1 MFFGLS
7 QDVYLCAVY
16 IPPIS
21 SPHYDNDFISLEG
34 EVSTFSNKGN
44 IVLIGDFSSR
54 TGQNPDFIEKDSSQI
69 NDFDGVDLLP
79 PDYVTDTELKR
90 INQDFIINSYGTNLL
105 DLCLSSRLRILN
117 GRFLGDSLGYFTH
130 MLNNGFSS
138 VNYAILS
145 ESLMPSMKYFKT
157 NDFTYLSDRVQIELY
172 LQCSITQEPKPN

>member
-1 MFFGLS
+1 LEILIPGL
-7 QDVYLCAVY
+7 VK
-16 IPPIS
+16 I
-21 SPHYDNDFISLEG
+21 
-34 EVSTFSNKGN
+34 
-44 IVLIGDFSSR
+44 LILLKKTR
-54 TGQNPDFIEKDSSQI
+54 LKLI

-90 INQDFIINSYGTNLL
+90 VNQDFIINSYGTNLL

-117 GRFLGDSLGYFTH
+117 GRFLGDSLGYFTY

>member
-1 MFFGLS
+1 LSQNRLWLKLDKIFFGLS

-34 EVSTFSNKGN
+34 EVSTFSSKGK
-44 IVLIGDFSSR
+44 IVLIGDFNSR

-69 NDFDGVDLLP
+69 NDYDGVDLLP

-90 INQDFIINSYGTNLL
+90 VNQDCIINSHGENML

-117 GRFLGDSLGYFTH
+117 GRFLGDSLGYFTYIS
-130 MLNNGFSS
+130 NNGFSS
-138 VNYAILS
+138 VDYAILS
-145 ESLMPSMKYFKT
+145 ESPA
-157 NDFTYLSDRVQIELY
+157 LS
-172 LQCSITQEPKPN
+172 